1 MKRGWPY
8 CHDNQEPDR
17 PEDTPKSC
25 TNLIQPMIASTP
37 YKCQG
42 ITLYRSDDSTLY
54 LYGTSKSF
62 SISDSNPID
71 KNSLYTALSRPESGS
86 QVILVDPDRS
96 RLASGVGG
104 KRSRSS
110 QSDSFNVHS
119 KPPVYNRYT
128 LLQLWKGQLKS
139 GPTPLDECVIRSTM
153 DIFNWETDRSTH
165 KYALQSWVHAASINA
180 DYHQTKAKY
189 LRYLHITL
197 QTIVIVCTTTS
208 MVVSAVMASVQD
220 TTSLE
225 FDLSY
230 FVVLANAL
238 STIAAGYASL
248 QDPAGRRREHLIA
261 ENVWDNL
268 GRDIAVYIHNGD
280 VGEESDFTK
289 LLTVQD
295 FQRRIDNATT
305 ISPLDCN

>member
-1 MKRGWPY
+1 MERAT
-8 CHDNQEPDR
+8 E
-17 PEDTPKSC
+17 
-25 TNLIQPMIASTP
+25 I
-37 YKCQG
+37 
-42 ITLYRSDDSTLY
+42 
-54 LYGTSKSF
+54 
-62 SISDSNPID
+62 
-71 KNSLYTALSRPESGS
+71 
-86 QVILVDPDRS
+86 
-96 RLASGVGG
+96 GG
-104 KRSRSS
+104 L
-110 QSDSFNVHS
+110 
-119 KPPVYNRYT
+119 P
-128 LLQLWKGQLKS
+128 
-139 GPTPLDECVIRSTM
+139 PLDECAIRSTM

-305 ISPLDCN
+305 ISPP